1 MRDTAY
7 KINNV
12 LVFLLFYNFV
22 LKNAFLYRACMCVKS
37 LQLFPD
43 SVQSY
48 GL

>member
-1 MRDTAY
+1 MSDTAC

-12 LVFLLFYNFV
+12 LVFLLFYNI
-22 LKNAFLYRACMCVKS
+22 LKNALLYRGCMYVKS

-43 SVQSY
+43 SVQPY